1 MRKLVLQSCG
11 ERLAFPQMD
20 AYLTP
25 HHKINSREMADLNV
39 EGKII
44 KHLQVTQEA
53 SP

>member
-11 ERLAFPQMD
+11 EKLAFPQMD
-20 AYLTP
+20 SYLTP
-25 HHKINSREMADLNV
+25 HPKINSRETADLNA

-44 KHLQVTQEA
+44 KHLPVKQEV